1 MSEISE
7 SGGSGGWSDFGDDIA
22 PEDEEDKPKGKEKEK
37 EATPP
42 SALDVREL
50 AKLRAQTKQLE
61 QQLEEMKRDKEKEE
75 DDKKRLD
82 KKIEALT
89 SELKRKEKEVGD

>member
-7 SGGSGGWSDFGDDIA
+7 SGGSGGWSDFGDDMA
-22 PEDEEDKPKGKEKEK
+22 PEDEEDKPKEKEK

-61 QQLEEMKRDKEKEE
+61 QQLEEMRRDKEKEE